1 MEIDTLRIVFTE
13 EDLNDIARKL
23 LLEGQTVED
32 VSIGIS
38 PEGFRVT
45 GSYPLFITVRFEML
59 WQVGVEDDWIV
70 LTLERF
76 KAMGVP
82 ATIFKSAVM
91 KFFEDVASKEPGI
104 MIREHTVRVQPDR
117 LIEKYACRAR
127 THLTAIQCLDG
138 VVAIEAK
145 RP

>member
-13 EDLNDIARKL
+13 EDLNDITRKV
-23 LLEGQTVED
+23 LLEGQPVED
-32 VSIGIS
+32 VVIRVS

-59 WQVGVEDDWIV
+59 WQIRVENEWIV
-70 LTLERF
+70 LTLDRF

-82 ATIFKSAVM
+82 ASIFKSAVL

-104 MIREHTVRVQPDR
+104 AIDEDSIRVQPDR

-127 THLTAIQCLDG
+127 THLKAIQCLDG
-138 VVAIEAK
+138 VVAIEAS
-145 RP
+145 RQ

>member
-1 MEIDTLRIVFTE
+1 MEIDSLRIVFTE

-23 LLEGQTVED
+23 LLDGQPVED
-32 VSIGIS
+32 VAIKIT

-59 WQVGVEDDWIV
+59 WQVRVEQEWV
-70 LTLERF
+70 LLTLDKF

-104 MIREHTVRVQPDR
+104 VIDDHTVRVQPDR
-117 LIEKYACRAR
+117 LIEKYACRSR
-127 THLTAIQCLDG
+127 THLRAIQCLEG
-138 VVAIEAK
+138 LVAIEAK
-145 RP
+145 RQ